1 MMENAEVC
9 LMRPI
14 IMIVLMFSLLLVV
27 SACVPVDA
35 PPEEVDWL
43 SLNGSLITMD
53 DTEKSGL
60 LDLLSITQDGVRH
73 FEIAMTLEGTMS
85 AGYAHPD
92 INDGMFKTVTD
103 TEVSIEHHAIYD
115 TDFRETPEFGH
126 MIDASG
132 VLLDPDGHILGN
144 DASNSID
151 YIVKTYDDLENLFH
165 HYNVLAFHDTLSI
178 SMSDRQTKEISQD
191 DPDFPLR
198 AMHDTWITDLVTYLE
213 TDLFQMPE
221 MMDVYDVRYGHRY
234 QFTMTPLDFL
244 EERAEPVFGYTFDE
258 ETAVQMLIANLYV
271 KDDALIAVRASF
283 DVIPFRLETELE
295 DSEFLGAVFDGPF
308 IFEGSA
314 SISLVLNFHHGD
326 VVGPDPDDL
335 LEYRPVDT
343 FFIPSLGRFLID
355 M

>member
-1 MMENAEVC
+1 
-9 LMRPI
+9 MRPI
-14 IMIVLMFSLLLVV
+14 IMIVLLFFILVAA

-43 SLNGSLITMD
+43 SLNGSLMSLD
-53 DTEKSGL
+53 DTEKADL
-60 LDLLSITQDGVRH
+60 LDLVSITEDGVRH
-73 FEIAMTLEGTMS
+73 FDIAITLEGTMS
-85 AGYAHPD
+85 ASYVHSD
-92 INDGMFKTVTD
+92 INDGLPNTVND
-103 TEVSIEHHAIYD
+103 AGISIEHHAIYD
-115 TDFRETPEFGH
+115 ADFRETPEFGH

-132 VLLDPDGHILGN
+132 VLLDPDGLVLVN

-151 YIVKTYDDLENLFH
+151 YIVKTYDDLDNLYH

-178 SMSDRQTKEISQD
+178 SMSDRQRKERTQD
-191 DPDFPLR
+191 DPVFPLR

-244 EERAEPVFGYTFDE
+244 EERVEPVLGYTFDD
-258 ETAVQMLIANLYV
+258 ETAVQMLVANLYV

-283 DVIPFRLETELE
+283 DVIPFRLETELDE
-295 DSEFLGAVFDGPF
+295 MPFLGAVFDGPF
-308 IFEGSA
+308 VFEGSA
-314 SISLVLNFHHGD
+314 SISLVLNFHQGD
-326 VVGPDPDDL
+326 VIEPDADDL